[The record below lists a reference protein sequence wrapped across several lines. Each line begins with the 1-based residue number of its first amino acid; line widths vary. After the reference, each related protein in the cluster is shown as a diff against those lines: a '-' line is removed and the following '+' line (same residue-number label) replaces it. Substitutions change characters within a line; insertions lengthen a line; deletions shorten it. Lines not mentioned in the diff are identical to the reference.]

1 MDLTAIIILI
11 GIILLCVL
19 CSILI
24 NRNIKK
30 KKEEA
35 LADLYKL
42 ASEKDCT
49 LSSPDYWTGNRSHT
63 KIAIDPVKLWL
74 FFIRKTNDQEAQT
87 SIDLSGV
94 RKVSLNNAT
103 RTAGEGKNKQT
114 IIESVKMEISFRE
127 KDKPATYLEFYNNEY
142 DSLQLSGELQ
152 LAEKWV
158 SIVNKAIEK

>member
-35 LADLYKL
+35 LAYLYKL
-42 ASEKDCT
+42 ASDKGCT
-49 LSSPDYWTGNRSHT
+49 LTTVDHWTGNRSNT
-63 KIAIDPVKLWL
+63 KIAIDPVNLWL
-74 FFIRKTNDQEAQT
+74 FFIRKTNEQEAQT
-87 SIDLSGV
+87 SIDLSGI
-94 RKVSLNNAT
+94 RKVSLNNTT
-103 RTAGEGKNKQT
+103 RSAGEGKNKQT
-114 IIESVKMEISFRE
+114 IIESIKLELSSTE

-158 SIVNKAIEK
+158 SIVNKAIKK